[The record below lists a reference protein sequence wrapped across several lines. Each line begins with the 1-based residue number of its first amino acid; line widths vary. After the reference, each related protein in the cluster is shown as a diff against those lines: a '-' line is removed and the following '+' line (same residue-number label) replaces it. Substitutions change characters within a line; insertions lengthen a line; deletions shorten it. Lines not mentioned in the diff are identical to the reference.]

1 MSRYIIQPSTSI
13 QDGWVCTD
21 TEYRIVTTWRN
32 GRFNETQKVTML
44 EDYQGSVMELAR
56 LMREMGD
63 WLAANHRDKVIFTTH
78 GGKREGAGRKPIDNR
93 RVTLNARVLPSTLTS
108 LRQMSERDNKSIGAI
123 IDDLTNS

>member
-21 TEYRIVTTWRN
+21 TEYRIVATWRN

-44 EDYQGSVMELAR
+44 EDYQGSVIDLAR

-93 RVTLNARVLPSTLTS
+93 RVTLNARVLPSTLTT
-108 LRQMSERDNKSIGAI
+108 LRQKADEGGISLGAV
-123 IDDLTNS
+123 IDRLV